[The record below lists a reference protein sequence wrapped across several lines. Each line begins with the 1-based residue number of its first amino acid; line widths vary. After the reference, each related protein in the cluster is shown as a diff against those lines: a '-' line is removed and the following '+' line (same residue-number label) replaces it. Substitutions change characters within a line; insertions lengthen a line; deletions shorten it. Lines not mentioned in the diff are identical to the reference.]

1 MEMSKKE
8 LLNVI
13 GGGINIG
20 VVAGISAL
28 ITFVIG
34 IVDGYLRP
42 QKCS

>member
-1 MEMSKKE
+1 MEMSKQE